1 MISRYKVV
9 IVSDNHGRD
18 VLDDIVSD
26 HPDADAYIHC
36 GDSEMNNYQVSD
48 YVHVRG
54 NNDYY
59 GDFSEETTLRVGDVK
74 FYITHSHLFSY
85 HKRLER
91 LLERAQQYG
100 CQVACFGHTH
110 MVLMKEVD
118 GVLMLNPGSLR
129 YNRDYSK
136 TGYMILTWETNGS
149 FQVEFVPY

>member
-1 MISRYKVV
+1 MISSYKVV

-18 VLDDIVSD
+18 VLDDIVAM

-36 GDSEMNNYQVSD
+36 GDSEMNNYEVKD
-48 YVHVRG
+48 FVHVNG

-59 GDFSEETTLRVGDVK
+59 GNFPNEATIKVGKVGI
-74 FYITHSHLFSY
+74 YITHSHLFSY

-91 LLERAQQYG
+91 ILKRAQAHD

-110 MVLMKEVD
+110 MVLMKEVE

-129 YNRDYSK
+129 YNRDYSN
-136 TGYMILTWETNGS
+136 TGYMILTWEDDQP
-149 FQVEFVPY
+149 FQVEFVPF